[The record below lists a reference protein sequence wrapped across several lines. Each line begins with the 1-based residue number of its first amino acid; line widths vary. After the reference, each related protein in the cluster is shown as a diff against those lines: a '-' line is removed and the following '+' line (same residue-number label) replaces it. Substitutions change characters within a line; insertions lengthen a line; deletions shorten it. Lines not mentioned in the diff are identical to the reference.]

1 MLYTKPAYQ
10 PATPEAAFDLV
21 DDVVLGTLVTGAG
34 ADLQISHPVFMA
46 DRGRNRLVSH
56 VARGN
61 DHVPLIERGL
71 PSTAILMDPG
81 GYVSS
86 SWYPAQ
92 PARDSAP
99 TWAFRV
105 VHFHGRLDPLSE
117 AATARHLHDLVMHME
132 ADRPG
137 RWQMGE
143 LGPGGLKRRLP
154 HILGYELI
162 IERVEIRFKLGQD
175 ERPRDMTA
183 AVRQFRANGQ
193 EALADKIRQAC
204 GLGEIGKKE

>member
-1 MLYTKPAYQ
+1 MLYTKPVFQ
-10 PATPEAAFDLV
+10 PATPGEAFDLV
-21 DDVVLGTLVTGAG
+21 DDVVLGTLVTGTG
-34 ADLQISHPVFMA
+34 TDLQISHPVFMA
-46 DRGRNRLVSH
+46 DRARNRLVSH
-56 VARGN
+56 VARAN
-61 DHVPLIERGL
+61 DHVPLIERGV

-105 VHFHGRLDPLSE
+105 VHFHGRLEPLPR
-117 AATARHLHDLVMHME
+117 AATARHLQDLVAHME
-132 ADRPG
+132 AGRPG
-137 RWQMGE
+137 RWRMAE
-143 LGPGGLKRRLP
+143 LGPGGLERRLP
-154 HILGYELI
+154 HILGYELV

-183 AVRQFRANGQ
+183 AVREFRATGQ
-193 EALADKIRQAC
+193 DALADRIRQAC
-204 GLGEIGKKE
+204 GLDETEQRE